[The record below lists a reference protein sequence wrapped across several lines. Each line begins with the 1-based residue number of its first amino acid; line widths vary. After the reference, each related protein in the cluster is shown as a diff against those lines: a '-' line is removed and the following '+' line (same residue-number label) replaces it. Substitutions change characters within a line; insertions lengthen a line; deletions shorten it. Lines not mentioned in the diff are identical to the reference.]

1 MAGRSVSGSAH
12 LFHLPPHRAGELF
25 RLFAHGGKLDVFGS
39 QRGFQRGSFAVPV
52 KDTPFSSTTLLRKID
67 VNLSTE
73 TLTVTENG
81 NVVDS
86 WAISS
91 GREGFATHTGSFAV
105 NWKLETQNMGNTD
118 LTKAPFYYQPDV
130 KWIMYFNGD
139 EALHGVYWHN
149 SWGTPM
155 SHGCVGM
162 PEWRAEWLFDWSP
175 QGTEVNV
182 HY

>member
-1 MAGRSVSGSAH
+1 M
-12 LFHLPPHRAGELF
+12 L
-25 RLFAHGGKLDVFGS
+25 
-39 QRGFQRGSFAVPV
+39 PV
-52 KDTPFSSTTLLRKID
+52 KDTPFTSTSLLRKID

-91 GREGFATHTGSFAV
+91 GREGFATHTGSFTV
-105 NWKLETQNMGNTD
+105 NWKLDTQNMGNTD

-149 SWGTPM
+149 NWGTPM

-162 PEWRAEWLFDWSP
+162 PESRAEWLFDWSP